1 MLLLSIAPLVPPAA
15 PAVAAVGEP
24 AFGPFG
30 EPAILLGMPF
40 FVGLVVDRVGGRS
53 RLHGR
58 SNLVRVQPSLGHWA
72 ELVVQTTESVGR
84 SETGGGGT
92 YRE

>member
-1 MLLLSIAPLVPPAA
+1 MLLLSIAPVVPPAA
-15 PAVAAVGEP
+15 PAVGEP
-24 AFGPFG
+24 ALLPFG
-30 EPAILLGMPF
+30 EPAILPGMPF
-40 FVGLVVDRVGGRS
+40 FVGLVVDRAGGVS

-92 YRE
+92 YRVRF